1 MRVVRFITKWLKRAA
16 IALVVLLLLAAIPI
30 VWTETRC
37 VGSLPAKP
45 SSYQPI
51 LPKEHQRNVVDTYLT
66 YPEWSIV
73 HAYEDFAGVLR
84 KSDESAFDYV
94 GSIVGYWQNLC
105 SISAIASSQG
115 TITGD
120 VRAMLYIIGLSFT
133 GEMGMKGL
141 YETTIGRL
149 TEWIRGSTRTP
160 EDTFALVTAERYAM
174 FLQQTPWY
182 EFPFGQ
188 TLKAF
193 WSDTPI
199 LQGSV
204 VRSLERR
211 FALSAEY
218 GVKAVYAKLIAQA
231 AALAPAALTIRSVV
245 KDFDQSDVTS
255 DIKLIERH
263 DDGSAIIETPRYRA
277 FTKIIL
283 ALVEQ
288 RGRTFTEI
296 AGNDTILTTVLTN
309 NASIVAV
316 PGGRELFQVPLQAR
330 VAWVRRGIV
339 LPVSEL
345 GALAKQVH
353 AEGAEFEHVYDY

>member
-1 MRVVRFITKWLKRAA
+1 MRVVRWIAKWLKRAA
-16 IALVVLLLLAAIPI
+16 IALVVLLVLSAIPI
-30 VWTETRC
+30 VWNETRC
-37 VGSLPAKP
+37 VGSLPANP
-45 SSYQPI
+45 STYRPI
-51 LPKEHQRNVVDTYLT
+51 LPEAHRRNLVDTYLT

-84 KSDESAFDYV
+84 KADESAFDYT
-94 GSIVGYWQNLC
+94 GSILGYWRNLC
-105 SISAIASSQG
+105 SISATASSQG
-115 TITGD
+115 TITPD
-120 VRAMLYIIGLSFT
+120 VRAMLYIIGISFT
-133 GEMGMKGL
+133 AEMGIKGL

-149 TEWIRGSTRTP
+149 TEWMRGPTRTP
-160 EDTFALVTAERYAM
+160 EDNFALATAERYAT

-182 EFPFGQ
+182 EFPFGR
-188 TLKAF
+188 TLTAF
-193 WSDTPI
+193 WTDTPI
-199 LQGSV
+199 LQGSI

-218 GVKAVYAKLIAQA
+218 GVKAVYAQLLAQA

-245 KDFDQSDVTS
+245 KDFDQSDATP
-255 DIKLIERH
+255 DIKLIERRA
-263 DDGSAIIETPRYRA
+263 DGSAIIETPRYRA

-283 ALVEQ
+283 ALLEQ
-288 RGRTFTEI
+288 RRRTFTEI
-296 AGNDTILTTVLTN
+296 AGNDTILTTVLTKKE
-309 NASIVAV
+309 SSVSV

-353 AEGAEFEHVYDY
+353 AAGAEFEHVYDY

>member
-1 MRVVRFITKWLKRAA
+1 MRVVRWTMKWLKRAA
-16 IALVVLLLLAAIPI
+16 IALVVVLLLAAIPI
-30 VWTETRC
+30 VWNETQC

-45 SSYQPI
+45 SSYRPI
-51 LPKEHQRNVVDTYLT
+51 LPKDHQRNLVDTYLT

-84 KSDESAFDYV
+84 KADESAFDYV
-94 GSIVGYWQNLC
+94 GSIASYWRNLC

-120 VRAMLYIIGLSFT
+120 VRAMLYIIGISFT
-133 GEMGMKGL
+133 GEMGIKGL

-149 TEWIRGSTRTP
+149 TEWIRGRTRTP
-160 EDTFALVTAERYAM
+160 EDTFALATAERYAT

-193 WSDTPI
+193 WSEVPM
-199 LQGSV
+199 LRGSV

-218 GVKAVYAKLIAQA
+218 GVKAVYAQLIAQA

-245 KDFDQSDVTS
+245 KDFDPSDAAG
-255 DIKLIERH
+255 DIKLIERRA
-263 DDGSAIIETPRYRA
+263 DGSAVIETPRYRA
-277 FTKIIL
+277 FTKIML
-283 ALVEQ
+283 ALVE
-288 RGRTFTEI
+288 RGKTFTEI
-296 AGNDTILTTVLTN
+296 AGNSEILATVLTK
-309 NASIVAV
+309 SEVSV
-316 PGGRELFQVPLQAR
+316 SLPGGRELFQVPLQAR

-345 GALAKQVH
+345 GELAKQVR
-353 AEGAEFEHVYDY
+353 AAGAEFEHVYDY